1 MDLILATSDGQ
12 EIAAVDYDFDMDL
25 GGTNDFQV
33 NTSYASWTNEIK
45 IGRLIYIPQ
54 TEFGGIIKNIS
65 SATNTGNI
73 FLKGYTWRGYLAHR
87 FIRPADGSDYYIAS
101 GELNT
106 IIRSLVMIPGFVVPS
121 IDTGVNV
128 TYQFARYCSVLAG
141 LEAMLRTVGFRLD
154 LKYIQTVSGGY
165 VQVQAVKAGLYGDTI
180 EYSQDS
186 LIDFSSTDNQMGT
199 NHLIC
204 LGQGELKDRIVVDL
218 FADRNGNISQSQ
230 SITGIDE
237 IIEVY
242 ENTGAE
248 RENLIESGTQKL
260 LEKISKKTFS
270 ASIKKVE
277 SELFIG
283 DIVTGQDYITGNK
296 VTKPIVEKIV
306 KRSNGVISIDYKI
319 EDQT

>member
-12 EIAAVDYDFDMDL
+12 EIAAVDYDFDIDL

-87 FIRPADGSDYYIAS
+87 FIRPAAGADYYIAS
-101 GELNT
+101 GELNA
-106 IIRSLVMIPGFVVPS
+106 IVRSLVMVPGFVVPA
-121 IDTGVNV
+121 INTGISV
-128 TYQFARYCSVLAG
+128 TYQFPRYCSVLAG

-165 VQVQAVKAGLYGDTI
+165 VQVQAVKAGLYGDMV

-218 FADRNGNISQSQ
+218 YADRNGNVSQSQ

-306 KRSNGVISIDYKI
+306 KRSDGVISIDYKI

>member
-12 EIAAVDYDFDMDL
+12 EIAAVDYDFDIDL

-87 FIRPADGSDYYIAS
+87 FIRPAAGADYYIAS
-101 GELNT
+101 GELNS
-106 IIRSLVMIPGFVVPS
+106 IVRSLVTVPGFVVPA
-121 IDTGVNV
+121 INTGISA
-128 TYQFARYCSVLAG
+128 TYQFPRYCSVLDG

-154 LKYIQTVSGGY
+154 LKYVQTVSGGY
-165 VQVQAVKAGLYGDTI
+165 VQVQAVKAGLYGDTV

-260 LEKISKKTFS
+260 LEKISKKSFS

-306 KRSNGVISIDYKI
+306 KRSDGVISIDYKI

>member
-12 EIAAVDYDFDMDL
+12 EIAAVDYDFDIDL

-87 FIRPADGSDYYIAS
+87 FIRPAAGADYYIAS
-101 GELNT
+101 GELNA
-106 IIRSLVMIPGFVVPS
+106 IVRSLVMVPGFVVPA
-121 IDTGVNV
+121 INTGISV
-128 TYQFARYCSVLAG
+128 TYQFPRYCSVLAG

-165 VQVQAVKAGLYGDTI
+165 VQVQAVKAGLYGDTV

-218 FADRNGNISQSQ
+218 YADRNGNVSQSQ

-306 KRSNGVISIDYKI
+306 KRSDGVISIDYKI